1 MLKIEE
7 RQHIV
12 DSRSCDMFEVT
23 LKKMRRRDT
32 TATFAIMEVPGMV
45 EGRPVVNFGDV
56 IRFRR
61 KRPPT
66 KDSKLKYE

>member
-1 MLKIEE
+1 
-7 RQHIV
+7 
-12 DSRSCDMFEVT
+12 MFEVT